1 MPESVPVPATELILL
16 RHAHAEPPASPAT
29 DAARPLSLRGE
40 AEADAAAAWLA
51 QHGLPQRVICSPA
64 RRAKDT
70 AARVLAAAGFVDTRE
85 DPRIYEATPGMLLDV
100 IADHRDCA
108 RLMLVGH
115 NPGFESLAALLAT
128 GQSGDHRGMPP
139 GGIAVLALPRDVP
152 LEPGS
157 ARLITFWSP

>member
-1 MPESVPVPATELILL
+1 MPETELILL
-16 RHAHAEPPASPAT
+16 RHAHAEPQAPAGS
-29 DAARPLSLRGE
+29 DADRPLSLRGE
-40 AEADAAAAWLA
+40 AEADAAAAWLT
-51 QHGLPQRVICSPA
+51 QHGLPERVICSPA
-64 RRAKDT
+64 RRARAT
-70 AARVLAAAGFVDTRE
+70 AERVLAAAGYVDTRE
-85 DPRIYEATPGMLLDV
+85 DPRIFEATPGQLLDV
-100 IADHRDCA
+100 IADHRDCE

-139 GGIAVLALPRDVP
+139 AGIAVLALPRGGE

>member
-1 MPESVPVPATELILL
+1 MSATELILL
-16 RHAHAEPPASPAT
+16 RHAHAEPMSSSGS
-29 DAARPLSLRGE
+29 DAERPLSLRGE

-51 QHGLPQRVICSPA
+51 QHGLPERVVCSPA
-64 RRAKDT
+64 RRARET
-70 AARVLAAAGFVDTRE
+70 CTRVLASAGYVDTRE
-85 DPRIYEATPGMLLDV
+85 DPRIYEATPGTLLDV
-100 IADHRDCA
+100 IADHRDCR

-139 GGIAVLALPRDVP
+139 GGIAVLALTREAE

>member
-1 MPESVPVPATELILL
+1 MPVTELILL
-16 RHAHAEPPASPAT
+16 RHAHAEPQAGSNH
-29 DAARPLSLRGE
+29 DAERALSLRGE
-40 AEADAAAAWLA
+40 AEADAAATWLA
-51 QHGLPQRVICSPA
+51 AHGLPARVICSPA
-64 RRAKDT
+64 RRARQT
-70 AARVLAAAGFVDTRE
+70 CERVLASAGYVDTRE
-85 DPRIYEATPGMLLDV
+85 DARIYEATPGALLDV
-100 IADHRDCA
+100 LADHRDCA

-139 GGIAVLALPRDVP
+139 GGIAVLALPRDTD

>member
-1 MPESVPVPATELILL
+1 VPVTELILL
-16 RHAHAEPPASPAT
+16 RHAHADPQTAGGNDSE
-29 DAARPLSLRGE
+29 RPLSLRGE

-51 QHGLPQRVICSPA
+51 THGIPDRVVVSPA

-70 AARVLAAAGFVDTRE
+70 AQRVLAGTGYADTRE
-85 DPRIYEATPGMLLDV
+85 DARIYEATPGDLLDV
-100 IADHRDCA
+100 IGDHRDCS
-108 RLMLVGH
+108 RLMIVGH
-115 NPGFESLAALLAT
+115 NPGFESVAALLST

-139 GGIAVLALPRDVP
+139 AGIAVLAVPRDGA

>member
-1 MPESVPVPATELILL
+1 MPVTELILL
-16 RHAHAEPPASPAT
+16 RHAHAEPQSTGGT
-29 DAARPLSLRGE
+29 DEERALSLRGE
-40 AEADAAAAWLA
+40 AEADAAATWLA
-51 QHGLPQRVICSPA
+51 AHGTPERVICSPA
-64 RRAKDT
+64 RRARDT
-70 AARVLAAAGFVDTRE
+70 AARVLASAGYVDTRE
-85 DPRIYEATPGMLLDV
+85 DARIYEATPGELLDV

-139 GGIAVLALPRDVP
+139 AGIAVLALPRDAT

>member
-1 MPESVPVPATELILL
+1 MPVTELILL
-16 RHAHAEPPASPAT
+16 RHAHAEPLQPDGNDLARALSP
-29 DAARPLSLRGE
+29 RGE
-40 AEADAAAAWLA
+40 DEAAAAATWLA
-51 QHGLPQRVICSPA
+51 RHGLPERVVSSPA
-64 RRAKDT
+64 RRARDT
-70 AARVLAAAGFVDTRE
+70 AARVLADGAEVTIRE
-85 DPRIYEATPGMLLDV
+85 DARIYEATPGQLLDV
-100 IADHRDCA
+100 IADHRDCT

-139 GGIAVLALPRDVP
+139 AGIAVLAIPREGA

>member
-1 MPESVPVPATELILL
+1 VSATELILL
-16 RHAHAEPPASPAT
+16 RHAHAEPMSASGS
-29 DAARPLSLRGE
+29 DAERPLSLRGE

-51 QHGLPQRVICSPA
+51 SHGLPERVICSPA
-64 RRAKDT
+64 RRARDT
-70 AARVLAAAGFVDTRE
+70 ATRVLAAAGYVDTRE
-85 DPRIYEATPGMLLDV
+85 DERIYEATPGTLLDV
-100 IADHRDCA
+100 IADHRDCG

-139 GGIAVLALPRDVP
+139 GGIAVLALTREGE

>member
-1 MPESVPVPATELILL
+1 VPVTELILL
-16 RHAHAEPPASPAT
+16 RHAHAEPQ
-29 DAARPLSLRGE
+29 DAGADAERPLSARGE
-40 AEADAAAAWLA
+40 AEAAAAAQWLSA
-51 QHGLPQRVICSPA
+51 HGAPERVICSPA
-64 RRAKDT
+64 RRARDT
-70 AARVLAAAGFVDTRE
+70 AQRVLASAGTVDTRE
-85 DPRIYEATPGMLLDV
+85 DARIYEATPGALLDV
-100 IADHRDCA
+100 ISDHRDCA

-139 GGIAVLALPRDVP
+139 ASIAVLALPRDVA

>member
-1 MPESVPVPATELILL
+1 VPVTELILL
-16 RHAHAEPPASPAT
+16 RHAHAEPQAADGTDVERGLSP
-29 DAARPLSLRGE
+29 RGE
-40 AEADAAAAWLA
+40 AEADAAATWLA
-51 QHGLPQRVICSPA
+51 QHGRPERVVVSPA
-64 RRAKDT
+64 RRARDT
-70 AARVLAAAGFVDTRE
+70 ATRVLAGAEPIDMRE
-85 DPRIYEATPGMLLDV
+85 DARIYEATPGELLDV

-139 GGIAVLALPRDVP
+139 AGIAVLALPRGDV